1 LSDEKVSVEVAE
13 RFRHLGAAPS
23 PGLAFNGHRRTQ
35 RVLFCAIF
43 GWKLLA
49 AGSLYPRV
57 DSDATILSHYI
68 GELNRRKTRLALLP
82 ERSRWPAAFPVGL
95 VQTNHRE

>member
-13 RFRHLGAAPS
+13 RFRYLGAAPS
-23 PGLAFNGHRRTQ
+23 PGSPSTGIAESSA
-35 RVLFCAIF
+35 VLFCAIF

-68 GELNRRKTRLALLP
+68 GELKRRKTRLALLH

-95 VQTNHRE
+95 VQTNHCE